1 MDLVSGICGAGIVL
15 LWESEH
21 SCLRLF
27 KRKTTLF
34 FFVCQLAIW
43 SSALDTALIS
53 SMYFMPNLRILPIL
67 VIFLIAKATQ
77 SISYPTMIL
86 IRLRFV
92 HNFSVIIMCTPV
104 IICVII
110 IVLRFFW
117 IRWVLTGESY
127 YFNKYYIVRPIPP
140 LLFAVQNITINVFF
154 IMIAIKH
161 FQNVVH
167 IKSVVIVSIVV
178 TILDGVIVLIG
189 FLIIDGWISF
199 CVMAIVAQ
207 IKARLEIEILAYIAE
222 PAREQRSSREGL
234 GVSENFCQAFNFFLS
249 RSRAAGL

>member
-1 MDLVSGICGAGIVL
+1 
-15 LWESEH
+15 
-21 SCLRLF
+21 
-27 KRKTTLF
+27 
-34 FFVCQLAIW
+34 
-43 SSALDTALIS
+43 
-53 SMYFMPNLRILPIL
+53 
-67 VIFLIAKATQ
+67 
-77 SISYPTMIL
+77 MIL

-207 IKARLEIEILAYIAE
+207 IKARLEIEILAYIVE
-222 PAREQRSSREGL
+222 PAREQRTPEPLNEPSLRVEDSPSE